1 MVKRETLAGSEI
13 KIITFDRPVLEL
25 AISHST
31 NNQIEI
37 SNDGE
42 MYFFIGTNASVTHLK
57 YLVGQKTFYV
67 KNPNSSSMVITLL
80 VEKEGN

>member
-1 MVKRETLAGSEI
+1 MIKREVLEGSEI
-13 KIITFDRPVLEL
+13 KIITFDKPVLEL

-31 NNQIEI
+31 NNQFEI
-37 SNDGE
+37 SNDGVT
-42 MYFFIGTNASVTHLK
+42 YFFIGTNASVSHVK
-57 YLVGQKTFYV
+57 YLVGQKKIYV

>member
-1 MVKRETLAGSEI
+1 MIKRELLEGSEI
-13 KIITFDRPVLEL
+13 KIITFDKPVLEL

-31 NNQIEI
+31 NNQFEI
-37 SNDGE
+37 SNDGVT
-42 MYFFIGTNASVTHLK
+42 YFFIGTNASVSHIK
-57 YLVGQKTFYV
+57 YLVGQKKFYI